1 MLGRLR
7 LLWHRWAT
15 RRKMDRVFS
24 RGRDPYR
31 YAESEYELAR
41 LGGMEEALDAA
52 GEGKRYRHALE
63 IGAAEGA
70 FTRRLAGLA
79 RRVTALEISGVALAR
94 AASAAEGS
102 PGVGFVQADVRSWE
116 PPAGERFD
124 AVVCGDV
131 LYYLDKPLV
140 QDEFA
145 RAFGR
150 LAGWLE
156 PGGALLLA
164 HGFVG
169 EAERSVR
176 RSYRERFQAEG
187 LELVSE
193 SVVKGRKPGDADCL
207 LSLLRRPH
215 GR

>member
-1 MLGRLR
+1 VLAKLR
-7 LLWHRWAT
+7 LLWHRWST

-24 RGRDPYR
+24 RGKDPYR
-31 YAESEYELAR
+31 YAESEYEQAR
-41 LGGMEEALDAA
+41 LGGMEEALSK
-52 GEGKRYRHALE
+52 GRPFRHALE

-79 RRVTALEISGVALAR
+79 GKVTALDISGVALGR
-94 AASAAEGS
+94 AAEAVKGS
-102 PGVGFVQADVRSWE
+102 PHVRLVEADVRSWE

-140 QDEFA
+140 QDEFR
-145 RAFGR
+145 RAFQL

-156 PGGALLLA
+156 PRGALLLA

-169 EAERSVR
+169 EAERAVR
-176 RSYRERFQAEG
+176 QGYRERFQALG

-193 SVVKGRKPGDADCL
+193 TVVEGRKPGDASCL
-207 LSLLRRPH
+207 LSLLRKP
-215 GR
+215 